1 MILILAPKYN
11 VEQIRKIHVKLDK
24 NKTGLV
30 EKKQFL
36 DAIGGY
42 MDVKSKKKP
51 KNAKNPYPIKKSL
64 PTTCYENSR
73 SQL

>member
-1 MILILAPKYN
+1 
-11 VEQIRKIHVKLDK
+11 
-24 NKTGLV
+24 
-30 EKKQFL
+30 
-36 DAIGGY
+36 

-73 SQL
+73 SQLWYANRLTIICKIFIKNRFPNIKIRNIRCF

>member
-30 EKKQFL
+30 EKK
-36 DAIGGY
+36 
-42 MDVKSKKKP
+42 
-51 KNAKNPYPIKKSL
+51 
-64 PTTCYENSR
+64 
-73 SQL
+73 